1 MTWVG
6 HPGVVA
12 VGKYRGKG
20 MRLDYFMVEAAIAG
34 RIDVCEQATDGTGV
48 GPLAERPDAAFF
60 GSDHCAVYMR
70 LKEEEEVV
78 GGGGGG
84 ERRGPAARAHQLCR
98 RLLAQVTKV
107 LALLRIAT
115 TYINAKCCDR
125 YPSSHDCP
133 PLAAAA
139 FSAIAAA
146 RCTARGGIPTTC
158 PGPAPVVIAAA
169 ISRLISMALL
179 DMRSLGRVL
188 SR

>member
-20 MRLDYFMVEAAIAG
+20 MRLDYFMVESAIAG

-70 LKEEEEVV
+70 LKEEEVV
-78 GGGGGG
+78 VV
-84 ERRGPAARAHQLCR
+84 EEEEEESVADPPP
-98 RLLAQVTKV
+98 RLTNFIGLAVPVTKV
-107 LALLRIAT
+107 LALRIAT